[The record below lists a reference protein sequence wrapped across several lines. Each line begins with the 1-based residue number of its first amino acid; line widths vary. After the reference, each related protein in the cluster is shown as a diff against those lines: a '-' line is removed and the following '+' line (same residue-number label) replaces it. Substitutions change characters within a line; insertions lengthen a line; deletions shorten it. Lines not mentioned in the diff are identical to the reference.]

1 MRLTRFSDYSLR
13 VLIYLAVR
21 EQKSSIAE
29 VSRNFN
35 VSENHLM
42 KVVHRLST
50 LGYIQSTRGK
60 KGGIQL
66 GMDPQKIN
74 LGKIIVELEPDFDIA
89 ECFNE
94 ASDACRI
101 APVCRLKKFL
111 DKAKKAFLR
120 TLGEYSLADVVQNRT
135 QLVDVLCTS

>member
-21 EQKSSIAE
+21 EERSSIAE
-29 VSRNFN
+29 VGRSFN

-50 LGYIQSTRGK
+50 LGYIESTRGK
-60 KGGIQL
+60 KGGIEL
-66 GMDPQKIN
+66 GMDPKKIN

-94 ASDACRI
+94 ASDHCRI
-101 APVCRLKKFL
+101 SPVCVLKKFF

-120 TLGEYSLADVVQNRT
+120 TLEQYSLADVVQNRT
-135 QLVDVLCTS
+135 QLANLICPS

>member
-21 EQKSSIAE
+21 EEKSSIAE
-29 VSRNFN
+29 VSRSFK

-60 KGGIQL
+60 KGGIEL
-66 GMDPQKIN
+66 GMDPKKIN

-89 ECFNE
+89 ECFN
-94 ASDACRI
+94 AAGDACRI
-101 APVCRLKKFL
+101 SPVCRLKNFF
-111 DKAKKAFLR
+111 DKAKKAFLKA
-120 TLGEYSLADVVQNRT
+120 LAKYSLADVVKNRT
-135 QLVDVLCTS
+135 QLVNLICPS

>member
-21 EQKSSIAE
+21 EERSSIAE
-29 VSRNFN
+29 VSRSFN

-50 LGYIQSTRGK
+50 LGYVQSTRGK
-60 KGGIQL
+60 NGGIRL

-74 LGKIIVELEPDFDIA
+74 LGKIIVELEPDFNIA

-94 ASDACRI
+94 GSNACRI
-101 APVCRLKKFL
+101 SPVCRLKNVF
-111 DKAKKAFLR
+111 DKAKKAFLG
-120 TLGEYSLADVVQNRT
+120 TLGKYSLADIVKNRN
-135 QLVDVLCTS
+135 QLVNLICTS

>member
-1 MRLTRFSDYSLR
+1 MRLTSFSDYSLR
-13 VLIYLAVR
+13 VLVYLAIR
-21 EQKSSIAE
+21 PEKSSIAE

-50 LGYIQSTRGK
+50 LGYVQSTRGK
-60 KGGIQL
+60 NGGIRL

-94 ASDACRI
+94 ASNACKI
-101 APVCRLKKFL
+101 SPVCRLKNFL

-120 TLGEYSLADVVQNRT
+120 TLAKYSLADVVKNRT
-135 QLVDVLCTS
+135 QLTNLICSS

>member
-13 VLIYLAVR
+13 VLIHLAVR
-21 EQKSSIAE
+21 GERSSVAE

-50 LGYIQSTRGK
+50 LGYVQSTRGK
-60 KGGIQL
+60 SGGIRL
-66 GMDPQKIN
+66 GMDPKKIN
-74 LGKIIVELEPDFDIA
+74 LGKIIAELEPDFDIA

-94 ASDACRI
+94 GSDTCRI
-101 APVCRLKKFL
+101 SPVCRLKNFF
-111 DKAKKAFLR
+111 DQAKRAFLK
-120 TLGEYSLADVVQNRT
+120 TLAKYSLADIVKNRT
-135 QLVDVLCTS
+135 QLVNLICSS

>member
-21 EQKSSIAE
+21 EERSSIAE
-29 VSRNFN
+29 VSRSFN

-66 GMDPQKIN
+66 GMEPKKIN

-94 ASDACRI
+94 ASDHCSI
-101 APVCRLKKFL
+101 SPVCRLKNVL
-111 DKAKKAFLR
+111 DKAKSAFLR
-120 TLGEYSLADVVQNRT
+120 TLGNYSLADVVQNRT
-135 QLVDVLCTS
+135 QLANVICTS